1 MALSPLDIKNKT
13 FPIKMR
19 GYNSEEVD
27 DFIDQV
33 ITDYEDV
40 LTQRREL
47 EKALK
52 HADEKLT
59 YFNELKDALN
69 QSIIVAQDTADKVK
83 ESAIRESDLL
93 LSTANAE
100 AKDIVAKANIT
111 SEQIIKEANR
121 QARDTMTASTE
132 NASRIST
139 KSDELKKHT
148 REYHR
153 SLTLLLESQLEIVK
167 SKDWKDLLS
176 TKYIADDEVNSVEEV
191 SDIELPK
198 SEELAA
204 LIGKVYEPEITE
216 VEAEEDYY
224 DDYYEYYE
232 DDEEEVVV
240 EEVAVVE
247 PVVEAVV
254 MPTPEVEEE
263 AIADLATDTEQPA
276 TERKRRKRN

>member
-33 ITDYEDV
+33 ITDYEDI
-40 LTQRREL
+40 LTERREL

-52 HADEKLT
+52 HAEEKLT

-93 LSTANAE
+93 LSTANSE
-100 AKDIVAKANIT
+100 AKEIVAKANIT

-121 QARDTMTASTE
+121 QARETMSMASE

-139 KSDELKKHT
+139 KSDELKKQT

-153 SLTLLLESQLEIVK
+153 SLTLLLESQLQIVK
-167 SKDWKDLLS
+167 SQDWKDLLS
-176 TKYIADDEVNSVEEV
+176 TNFKSEETDYEMESLTETDER
-191 SDIELPK
+191 ELPK
-198 SEELAA
+198 SAELAD
-204 LIGKVYEPEITE
+204 LIGKVYEPE
-216 VEAEEDYY
+216 VSEADDEDEFY

-232 DDEEEVVV
+232 DEEEVT
-240 EEVAVVE
+240 VVE
-247 PVVEAVV
+247 PVVEAIVT
-254 MPTPEVEEE
+254 PTPEVEE
-263 AIADLATDTEQPA
+263 DVTEQ
-276 TERKRRKRN
+276 TTSERKRRKRN